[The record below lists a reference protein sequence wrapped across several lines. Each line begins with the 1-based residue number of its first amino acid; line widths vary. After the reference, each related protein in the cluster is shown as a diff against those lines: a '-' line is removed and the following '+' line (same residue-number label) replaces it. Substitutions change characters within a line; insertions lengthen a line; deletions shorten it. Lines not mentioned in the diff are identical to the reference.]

1 MKRLMQLVLLSIG
14 LLATGLT
21 LAAGEWVGQD
31 APAFHLQDQ
40 NSQWHELKDY
50 HGQWVALYFYPKD
63 GTPGCTEEAKKFR
76 DRFPDFQKQKIVV
89 LGVSLDDVASH
100 KAFSDQL
107 GLPFA
112 ILADTDRS
120 LARQFNVLKG
130 FGPLVYAKRETF
142 LIDPEGT
149 IVYHYPS
156 VDTVTH
162 ADQVL
167 KDVARLS
174 QKP

>member
-1 MKRLMQLVLLSIG
+1 MKRLLQCLLMSAG
-14 LLATGLT
+14 LL
-21 LAAGEWVGQD
+21 LASLGWGAGEWVGQD
-31 APAFHLQDQ
+31 APSFRLQDQ
-40 NSQWHELKDY
+40 NGRWHEMKDY
-50 HGQWVALYFYPKD
+50 KGQWVALYFYPKD
-63 GTPGCTEEAKKFR
+63 GTPGCTEEAKRFR
-76 DRFPDFQKQKIVV
+76 DRFPQFQKQKVVV

-100 KAFSDQL
+100 KAFADKL

-130 FGPLVYAKRETF
+130 FGPLSYAKRETF

-149 IVYHYPS
+149 IVYHYPA
-156 VDTVTH
+156 VDTDTH

-167 KDVARLS
+167 TDVARLS
-174 QKP
+174 RER